1 MVNTGVTYHA
11 AMAVVEDVS
20 VTDGV
25 CSCMLYLWF
34 SEIWSS
40 MLLILVF

>member
-1 MVNTGVTYHA
+1 
-11 AMAVVEDVS
+11 MAVVEDVS

-25 CSCMLYLWF
+25 LSCMLYLWI

-40 MLLILVF
+40 MLLILVT